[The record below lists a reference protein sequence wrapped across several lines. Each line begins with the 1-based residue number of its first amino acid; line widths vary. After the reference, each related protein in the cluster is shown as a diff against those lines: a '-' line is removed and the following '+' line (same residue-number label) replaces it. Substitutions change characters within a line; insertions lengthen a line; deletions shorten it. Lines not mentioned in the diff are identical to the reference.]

1 VSSIF
6 QGLVKNGVLPTG
18 PGPIVSSFR
27 SLPFN
32 ALGEIVVG
40 NGPAVA
46 YANGVGFNAA
56 GALVG
61 VNGAPGIYGSG
72 AMAQGANGEVAGGT
86 GAAVVYH
93 QGVPYR
99 ADGGYATTGGAALA
113 LVVTKNF
120 NWTPAQINATQI
132 GYQLSPVFGALGPNT
147 SFAGSSIIAIVG
159 YQTDMVEVRPQGGVR
174 FPGLNPA
181 NVMIIDA
188 PQGIHATLSFVT
200 NTYSGTYLGIYRYL
214 QGKIG
219 TVVPIVIS
227 GTAP

>member
-18 PGPIVSSFR
+18 PGPAVSWFR

-32 ALGEIVVG
+32 AAGEIVVG

-46 YANGVGFNAA
+46 FANGVGFNAA

-61 VNGAPGIYGSG
+61 VNGAYGVYGPG
-72 AMAQGANGEVAGGT
+72 ATAAGANGEVAGGT
-86 GAAVVYH
+86 GPAVVYH

-99 ADGGYATTGGAALA
+99 ADGGYSTSGGATLA
-113 LVVTKNF
+113 LTVAKNF
-120 NWTPAQINATQI
+120 TLTPAQISATQI
-132 GYQLSPVFGALGPNT
+132 GYQLSPLFGTLGPDKLY
-147 SFAGSSIIAIVG
+147 AGGTIVG
-159 YQTDMVEVRPQGGVR
+159 MMAYQTDMVEVRPQGGVR
-174 FPGLNPA
+174 FPGLNPGSI
-181 NVMIIDA
+181 VIIDA

-200 NTYSGTYLGIYRYL
+200 NTYSGTYFGIWRYF

-219 TVVPIVIS
+219 VAIPVTLT